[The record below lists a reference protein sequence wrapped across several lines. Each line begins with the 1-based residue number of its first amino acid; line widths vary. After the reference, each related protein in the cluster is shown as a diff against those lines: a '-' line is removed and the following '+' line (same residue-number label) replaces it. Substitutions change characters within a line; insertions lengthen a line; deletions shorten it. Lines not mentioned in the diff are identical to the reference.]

1 VINGL
6 GLGRKAISI
15 LGMGIAFFALFSSQ
29 TSFSDPP
36 VSVDDPLPS
45 PDSNLVENMIAG
57 EQAVKPEAIACLLPL
72 SGSFALYGQE
82 VLNGVQ
88 LALARITQ
96 QGLSIQLIVR
106 DTRGSA
112 EEATSLVKDLVTT
125 HNVISVIGP
134 LSSRSALSAAKKAQE
149 IGVPIITLTQREGI
163 TAEGDMVFQ
172 NFLTPAVEV
181 DRLIQKATQQMGLSR
196 FALLYP
202 DTTYGRTLMN
212 LFWDKAEEAGGSI
225 TAVESYKPEETD
237 FAVEIKK
244 LVGLY
249 YPRPEPGVQAALER
263 KQLFYQMGVE
273 LGPPAE
279 KEVEPIIDFDAV
291 FIPDNAQKVAL
302 IAPQFPFH
310 KVFRVRF
317 LGTSLW
323 QSPELVEHAA
333 EYLQGAVFPSGFSV
347 QSESPTVKEFVAL
360 YRKTYE
366 TEPGILAATGY
377 DTLMFLS
384 HVLAKEAPKTRQDL
398 QRAMRASKDFTGISG
413 KMVFNDRREVIKNP
427 TLYSI
432 RGKRLV
438 TVP

>member
-6 GLGRKAISI
+6 RLGRKAIPI
-15 LGMGIAFFALFSSQ
+15 LAMGIAFFVLFSYQASYSE
-29 TSFSDPP
+29 TP
-36 VSVDDPLPS
+36 VSIHQALPS
-45 PDSNLVENMIAG
+45 PDSDVAKNVVAG
-57 EQAVKPEAIACLLPL
+57 EQAVNPEIIGCLLPL
-72 SGSFALYGQE
+72 SGSFSLYGQE

-88 LALARITQ
+88 LALARITE
-96 QGLSIQLIVR
+96 QGPPIQLIVK

-112 EEATSLVKDLVTT
+112 EEAASLVKELATA
-125 HNVISVIGP
+125 HKVISVIGP
-134 LSSRSALSAAKKAQE
+134 LASRSALSAAKKAQE

-181 DRLIQKATQQMGLSR
+181 DRLVHKATQQMGLSR
-196 FALLYP
+196 FAILYP
-202 DTTYGRTLMN
+202 DTAYGRTLMN
-212 LFWDKAEEAGGSI
+212 LFWDKVEESGGSI
-225 TAVESYKPEETD
+225 AAVESYKPEETD

-244 LVGLY
+244 MVGLY
-249 YPRPEPGVQAALER
+249 YPRPEPTAEALAE
-263 KQLFYQMGVE
+263 KKAFFSQMGVD
-273 LGPPAE
+273 LVSSTE
-279 KEVEPIIDFDAV
+279 KELEPLIDFDAV
-291 FIPDNAQKVAL
+291 FIPDNAQKVSL

-323 QSPELVEHAA
+323 QSPELVEQAA

-347 QSESPTVKEFVAL
+347 QSDSAAVKQFVAL

-366 TEPGILAATGY
+366 TEPGILAAAGY

-384 HVLAKEAPKTRQDL
+384 HVLFKQAPKTRQDL

-413 KMVFNDRREVIKNP
+413 KMVFNDRREVIKTP
-427 TLYSI
+427 ALYSI

-438 TVP
+438 LLP

>member
-1 VINGL
+1 MINGL
-6 GLGRKAISI
+6 GLGRKAILI
-15 LGMGIAFFALFSSQ
+15 LGMGIAFFALFSYQASYSE
-29 TSFSDPP
+29 TP
-36 VSVDDPLPS
+36 VSIHQALPS
-45 PDSNLVENMIAG
+45 PDPDVDKNGAAG
-57 EQAVKPEAIACLLPL
+57 EQAVNPEVIGCLLPL
-72 SGSFALYGQE
+72 SGSFSLYGQE

-88 LALARITQ
+88 LALARIAE
-96 QGLSIQLIVR
+96 QGSSIQLIVK

-112 EEATSLVKDLVTT
+112 EEAASLVKELATA
-125 HNVISVIGP
+125 NKVISVIGP
-134 LSSRSALSAAKKAQE
+134 LASRSALSAAKKAQE

-181 DRLIQKATQQMGLSR
+181 DRLVHKATQQMGLSR
-196 FALLYP
+196 FAILYP
-202 DTTYGRTLMN
+202 DTAYGRTLMN
-212 LFWDKAEEAGGSI
+212 LFWDKVEESGGSI
-225 TAVESYKPEETD
+225 AAVESYKPEETD

-244 LVGLY
+244 MVGLY
-249 YPRPEPGVQAALER
+249 YPRPEPTAEALAEKKAFFSR
-263 KQLFYQMGVE
+263 MGVDP
-273 LGPPAE
+273 GSSAE
-279 KEVEPIIDFDAV
+279 KEVEPLIDFDAV
-291 FIPDNAQKVAL
+291 FIPDNAQKISL

-323 QSPELVEHAA
+323 QSPELVEQAA

-347 QSESPTVKEFVAL
+347 QSDSAAVKQFVAL

-366 TEPGILAATGY
+366 TEPGILAAAGY

-384 HVLAKEAPKTRQDL
+384 HVLLKQAPKTRQDL

-413 KMVFNDRREVIKNP
+413 KMVFNDRREVIKTP
-427 TLYSI
+427 ALYRI

-438 TVP
+438 PLP

>member
-1 VINGL
+1 MINGL
-6 GLGRKAISI
+6 RLGRKAIPI
-15 LGMGIAFFALFSSQ
+15 LGMGIAFFALFSYQASYSE
-29 TSFSDPP
+29 TP
-36 VSVDDPLPS
+36 VSIHQALPS
-45 PDSNLVENMIAG
+45 PDSDAAKNVVDG
-57 EQAVKPEAIACLLPL
+57 EQAVNPEVIGCLLPL

-88 LALARITQ
+88 LALARITE
-96 QGLSIQLIVR
+96 QGSSIQLIVK

-112 EEATSLVKDLVTT
+112 EEAASLVKELATA
-125 HNVISVIGP
+125 HKVISVIGP
-134 LSSRSALSAAKKAQE
+134 LASRSALSAAKKAQE

-181 DRLIQKATQQMGLSR
+181 DRLVHKATQQMGLSR
-196 FALLYP
+196 FAILYP
-202 DTTYGRTLMN
+202 DTHYGRTLMN
-212 LFWDKAEEAGGSI
+212 LFWDKVEESGGSI

-244 LVGLY
+244 MVGLY
-249 YPRPEPGVQAALER
+249 YPRPEPTAEALAE
-263 KQLFYQMGVE
+263 KKAFFSQMGVD
-273 LGPPAE
+273 LVSSAE
-279 KEVEPIIDFDAV
+279 KEVEPLIDFDAV
-291 FIPDNAQKVAL
+291 FIPDNAQKVSL

-323 QSPELVEHAA
+323 QSPELVEQAA

-347 QSESPTVKEFVAL
+347 QSDSAAVKQFVAL

-366 TEPGILAATGY
+366 TEPGILAAAGY
-377 DTLMFLS
+377 DTLMFLN
-384 HVLAKEAPKTRQDL
+384 HVLVKQAPKTRQDL

-413 KMVFNDRREVIKNP
+413 KMVFNDRREVIKTP
-427 TLYSI
+427 ALYSI

-438 TVP
+438 LLP